1 MGDSLGSLLVVED
14 DALNRDMVI
23 RRLERRGY
31 RVDPAADGTTAL
43 AQINKRSYDLVL
55 LDIVMP
61 DLDGIQVLKQ
71 VRQHKSRAELPV
83 IMVTGKDETQDIVAG
98 LREGANDYVTKPI
111 DMEVLLA
118 RIGTHVILKRTAE
131 SLAESNRR
139 LEQANAQLRRDLEA
153 AAKIQRSHLPAGVPT
168 FRNCDFAWK
177 YEPCEQLGG
186 DNLNIMAL
194 TEDQI
199 GFYVLDVSGHGVQA
213 ALMSVAIN
221 HLLEPSKDD
230 TSVVNRP
237 NRRRQSETEPAYL
250 AANPHDVAVR
260 LNRHFVFDLS
270 VAQYFTILYGVLDL
284 RDRVCRYV
292 STGHPPPIHLTNQG
306 EIKVLESSGLP
317 VGIFQEGEPGYEP
330 FEERTI
336 ELKSGDRLYIYSDGV
351 VEAKN
356 RSQQQ
361 FGIDGLMRVLQD
373 NRGTPL
379 ALSLD
384 VVFSA
389 VRDWCAEEPLDDDL
403 SMLALDVR

>member
-1 MGDSLGSLLVVED
+1 MGDSLGTLLVVD
-14 DALNRDMVI
+14 DDLFNREIVKP
-23 RRLERRGY
+23 RLERRGY
-31 RVDPAADGTTAL
+31 RVDTAADGTAAL
-43 AQINKRSYDLVL
+43 AQINDHPYDLIL

-61 DLDGIQVLKQ
+61 GLDGIEVLKA
-71 VRQHKSRAELPV
+71 VRQHKSRAQLPV
-83 IMVTGKDETQDIVAG
+83 ILVTAKDETEDIVAG

-131 SLAESNRR
+131 SLVESNRR

-153 AAKIQRSHLPAGVPT
+153 AAKIQRSHLPEGVPN
-168 FRNCDFAWK
+168 FKNCDFAWK
-177 YEPCEQLGG
+177 YEPCQQLGG

-237 NRRRQSETEPAYL
+237 NRLRQSEAEPAYL

-270 VAQYFTILYGVLDL
+270 VAQYFTILYGVLNL

-292 STGHPPPIHLTNQG
+292 STGHPPPIHLTKQG
-306 EIKVLESSGLP
+306 EVKVLESSGLP

-351 VEAKN
+351 IEAKN
-356 RSQQQ
+356 KSDQQ
-361 FGIDGLMRVLQD
+361 FGIDGLTRVLED
-373 NRGTPL
+373 NREKPL
-379 ALSLD
+379 DQSLNA
-384 VVFSA
+384 VFSA
-389 VRDWCAEEPLDDDL
+389 VRHWCAEGQLDDDL